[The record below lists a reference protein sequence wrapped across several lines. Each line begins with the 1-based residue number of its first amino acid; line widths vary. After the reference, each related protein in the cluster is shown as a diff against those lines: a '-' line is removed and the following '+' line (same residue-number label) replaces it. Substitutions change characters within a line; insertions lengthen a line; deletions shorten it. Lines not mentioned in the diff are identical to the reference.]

1 MDLAERKQMIEGW
14 HGRRLLACRAVG
26 ELHDVIA
33 GLASEN
39 GVDLPPRGELPAPPS
54 AAQIRELQNSA
65 ANLLRMILLWNDG
78 RVAPQE
84 LHRF

>member
-1 MDLAERKQMIEGW
+1 MDLAERKRLIGGW
-14 HGRRLLACRAVG
+14 RGRRLLACRGVD
-26 ELHDVIA
+26 ELHEVIA

-39 GVDLPPRGELPAPPS
+39 GEDLPPDDGLPSPPS

-78 RVAPQE
+78 RVSPDE